1 MFLASALAAHG
12 DELEADLQQHYGIDL
27 EAAMCGAH
35 SARHVAVLASQL
47 PPDSRL
53 AASENADARWT
64 LTNTLLAVLAND
76 LRLWIWA
83 HGDKRRRGSRPRLIG
98 PSWMVD
104 GGSSR
109 KAEAQVMTIDALMRE
124 LNKKRTEAM

>member
-1 MFLASALAAHG
+1 M
-12 DELEADLQQHYGIDL
+12 DELEADLQQYYGVDL

-53 AASENADARWT
+53 AASEDADARWT
-64 LTNTLLAVLAND
+64 LTDTLLAVLAND
-76 LRLWIWA
+76 LRIWIWA
-83 HGDKRRRGSRPRLIG
+83 HGDPRRRGSRPKPIG
-98 PSWMVD
+98 PSWMTD
-104 GGSSR
+104 SGESR

-124 LNKKRTEAM
+124 LNKTRREAP